1 MTDQDYYRIDGIS
14 SVLRIIDP
22 DIKNRILSEYL
33 HYPKAYAEIVDVD
46 SSVTTLASCQSYTA
60 YVNSGNLSDSFNCTL
75 RKGITWNPRTQDYNN
90 LLSVDSRK
98 RIHIY
103 TGQSFS
109 DVPKYEKI
117 FTGVIKD
124 NPESY
129 AFGQEENIQLRGGS
143 LRILLDQTDGAYENG
158 ANFTGTSKELIAYW
172 MNEMGIMYVL
182 DYEDYIE
189 FDDEEIGYDN
199 VLTGINTILNALG
212 PRVIA
217 FFSPAGVFIMR
228 DIPDGTTGDVEFEYD
243 SSNLRKVRRY
253 TEGADVVT
261 AASVIGIDDEAIA
274 DGQASVTMINKYGKN
289 LQTISSGFVLTS
301 DRAEQLVDDI
311 LDMGR
316 KYENQ
321 YEATITLNP
330 YIWKSSLIKLNDA
343 SVSSIV
349 NTLVRLNFVSHMY
362 RAGSSQVTLIRG
374 YDA

>member
-1 MTDQDYYRIDGIS
+1 
-14 SVLRIIDP
+14 
-22 DIKNRILSEYL
+22 
-33 HYPKAYAEIVDVD
+33 
-46 SSVTTLASCQSYTA
+46 
-60 YVNSGNLSDSFNCTL
+60 
-75 RKGITWNPRTQDYNN
+75 
-90 LLSVDSRK
+90 
-98 RIHIY
+98 
-103 TGQSFS
+103 
-109 DVPKYEKI
+109 
-117 FTGVIKD
+117 
-124 NPESY
+124 
-129 AFGQEENIQLRGGS
+129 
-143 LRILLDQTDGAYENG
+143 
-158 ANFTGTSKELIAYW
+158 
-172 MNEMGIMYVL
+172 MGIMYVL

-274 DGQASVTMINKYGKN
+274 DDQASATMISKYGKN
-289 LQTISSGFVLTS
+289 LQTISSGFILTS